1 MPDVDGALDDATLR
15 NLDTQHRR
23 LAEIE
28 ATLDALLAGD
38 APGAALP
45 ATPDRPESYELLTAT
60 NDALRDE
67 RGWDTV
73 DLDAALTP
81 EALAE
86 FELWRRR
93 RRTPWQV
100 DDIAAVALAG
110 ALGIPA
116 TWYDT
121 TIDDAV
127 RDRLKLLE
135 ETELIKRWE
144 RDAKRMPID
153 YMGPGFGGKLHRV
166 RSAGHDIGRPFEA
179 LRQIREGEFR
189 GFRWEDGVRQAV
201 TGHGPPHGL
210 PYRKVTDLG
219 EALVLWGKHLVADF
233 VGVTNLP
240 LPGWTKLYEL
250 DNRYLRKF
258 AHETYGN
265 GVNLRSFAVSTLPV
279 MTTELTVR
287 THVHGRAMVTRR
299 TAMLEPGETALRTEL
314 LLAGHALVG
323 AASLG
328 KAATTTMATAPL
340 PSVTRHARAFR
351 HLNWPVLFKVAT
363 TSLDVARDSRARR
376 STAAT
381 WDDLLAGVAAPWQ
394 PDEAMWLD
402 DAVGAVGP

>member
-110 ALGIPA
+110 ALGIAA
-116 TWYDT
+116 TCYDT
-121 TIDDAV
+121 SIDQAV
-127 RDRLKLLE
+127 RRRLEALSKSP
-135 ETELIKRWE
+135 LIQGWE
-144 RDAKRMPID
+144 RAGKRLPID
-153 YMGPGFGGKLHRV
+153 YTGEHIGGPDHRV
-166 RSAGHDIGRPFEA
+166 RSAGHDIARPLEA
-179 LRQIREGEFR
+179 LRQLREGKFQGTYWR
-189 GFRWEDGVRQAV
+189 DGVRYPLTSV
-201 TGHGPPHGL
+201 TTPHGT
-210 PYRKVTDLG
+210 PYVPIENVGT
-219 EALVLWGKHLVADF
+219 ALTVWAKHLVADF
-233 VGVTNLP
+233 VTPMSLP
-240 LPGWTKLYEL
+240 IPGFSAVCELPIEQAH
-250 DNRYLRKF
+250 DF
-258 AHETYGN
+258 ARAAYSN
-265 GVNLRSFAVSTLPV
+265 GTNLRSLATSTLPV
-279 MTTELTVR
+279 MTTEVTVR
-287 THVHGRAMVTRR
+287 THVHGRALLARR
-299 TAMLEPGETALRTEL
+299 TAVLESGERALRSEL
-314 LLAGHALVG
+314 LLAGHSFVG

-328 KAATTTMATAPL
+328 RAVTTAMAAASPL
-340 PSVTRHARAFR
+340 GVLAQARAFR
-351 HLNWPVLFKVAT
+351 HINWPVLFKLAT
-363 TSLDVARDSRARR
+363 SSLDVAHDSRARH
-376 STAAT
+376 STAAS
-381 WDDLLAGVAAPWQ
+381 WDDLLANVAAPWQ
-394 PDEAMWLD
+394 LDEAIRLD
-402 DAVGAVGP
+402 AAVSDIEP